1 MPYNLFPPHLRPAA
15 TGLSPKASPEGS
27 GLAPPANAEASSSS
41 SAASPSLSQQG
52 FGDDAGGT
60 GGGRRSST
68 SPAGQAV
75 AVSSPPV
82 PSSSKLLSKLPQLQT
97 QFQPSPPLPAPPR
110 GTSVKE
116 DATAGADDG
125 RTPAGKEPLDSLVP
139 MITSPSILTPTAA
152 APHHGLY
159 PAAGGPLPSP
169 FSAFGPYGYSN
180 AAAGGGGAS
189 GHNWSFTAT
198 TPTNGMGSALWGGL
212 GLPGGQTWPWMGMG
226 GGVSPV
232 ATSPAWAAWG
242 QPPSGR
248 PSSSGTGE
256 SGAP

>member
-1 MPYNLFPPHLRPAA
+1 
-15 TGLSPKASPEGS
+15 
-27 GLAPPANAEASSSS
+27 
-41 SAASPSLSQQG
+41 
-52 FGDDAGGT
+52 
-60 GGGRRSST
+60 
-68 SPAGQAV
+68 
-75 AVSSPPV
+75 
-82 PSSSKLLSKLPQLQT
+82 
-97 QFQPSPPLPAPPR
+97 
-110 GTSVKE
+110 
-116 DATAGADDG
+116 
-125 RTPAGKEPLDSLVP
+125 

-159 PAAGGPLPSP
+159 PPAGGPLPSP
-169 FSAFGPYGYSN
+169 FSAFGPYGYS
-180 AAAGGGGAS
+180 AASAGGGGGMS

-248 PSSSGTGE
+248 PSSSGEGE
-256 SGAP
+256 GSAA

>member
-15 TGLSPKASPEGS
+15 TGHSPKASPENS
-27 GLAPPANAEASSSS
+27 GLAPPVNAEASSSS
-41 SAASPSLSQQG
+41 SAASPALSQQS
-52 FGDDAGGT
+52 FGDDASAG

-68 SPAGQAV
+68 SPACQAV
-75 AVSSPPV
+75 GSPPV
-82 PSSSKLLSKLPQLQT
+82 PPSSKLLSKLPQLQT
-97 QFQPSPPLPAPPR
+97 QFQPPSPLPIPPR
-110 GTSVKE
+110 GVLAKE
-116 DATAGADDG
+116 AGAGVVDDDD
-125 RTPAGKEPLDSLVP
+125 RTPAGGKEPLDSLVP
-139 MITSPSILTPTAA
+139 MMTSPSILTPTAA

-159 PAAGGPLPSP
+159 PSASGPLPSP
-169 FSAFGPYGYSN
+169 FSAFGPYGYS
-180 AAAGGGGAS
+180 AAS
-189 GHNWSFTAT
+189 GGVSGHSWSFTAT

-248 PSSSGTGE
+248 PSSSGNDEG
-256 SGAP
+256 SAA